1 MHKATHQKLS
11 SFITTSTITTTTIN
25 RIILS
30 NLLRHCKKH
39 KEISPLFFTNKQ
51 VKQAKQLIK
60 TNKKAE
66 NHQAYIRNKDPE
78 KRWDNDDEEEVK
90 SEQKRSNTH

>member
-39 KEISPLFFTNKQ
+39 KEYYRDKPTFFFTNKQ

-78 KRWDNDDEEEVK
+78 KR
-90 SEQKRSNTH
+90 

>member
-11 SFITTSTITTTTIN
+11 SFITTSTITTTTTIN

-30 NLLRHCKKH
+30 NLLRHCKK
-39 KEISPLFFTNKQ
+39 KTKKTTEISPHFFYKQ
-51 VKQAKQLIK
+51 TSKAQAKQLIK

-66 NHQAYIRNKDPE
+66 NLQAYIKHKDPE
-78 KRWDNDDEEEVK
+78 KR
-90 SEQKRSNTH
+90 

>member
-1 MHKATHQKLS
+1 MHKAIHQKLS
-11 SFITTSTITTTTIN
+11 SFITTSTITTTTTIN

-30 NLLRHCKKH
+30 NLLRHCKKNI
-39 KEISPLFFTNKQ
+39 KKTTEISPHFFTNKQ

-66 NHQAYIRNKDPE
+66 NLQAYIKHKDPE
-78 KRWDNDDEEEVK
+78 KR
-90 SEQKRSNTH
+90 